1 MIFKKKK
8 NTDKSHFRILGKNA
22 KYQKTK
28 PNSTFKTMMRGGCV
42 DPDSVKEKMGGVNMI
57 KIHYCPV

>member
-1 MIFKKKK
+1 
-8 NTDKSHFRILGKNA
+8 
-22 KYQKTK
+22 
-28 PNSTFKTMMRGGCV
+28 MMRGGCV